1 MRNIALITSYNLNK
15 AFDKFHN
22 CSYENTAN
30 DCHRRMFELSLFKFF
45 FFLIQFYRQPN
56 QNKKYMKFT
65 ILKLCLVDT
74 SFSTSSYLDQFL
86 RQGLLELLTSILLA
100 FYSIWAGQNILIW
113 ITRNKYP
120 SFLLNRGRL
129 EYFNRGC

>member
-56 QNKKYMKFT
+56 QNQKIYEIYNFKIVFSRHKFQYIF
-65 ILKLCLVDT
+65 ILGSV
-74 SFSTSSYLDQFL
+74 
-86 RQGLLELLTSILLA
+86 LA
-100 FYSIWAGQNILIW
+100 IGVARALNI
-113 ITRNKYP
+113 YP
-120 SFLLNRGRL
+120 LSFLLNLGRL
-129 EYFNRGC
+129 EYINMDY